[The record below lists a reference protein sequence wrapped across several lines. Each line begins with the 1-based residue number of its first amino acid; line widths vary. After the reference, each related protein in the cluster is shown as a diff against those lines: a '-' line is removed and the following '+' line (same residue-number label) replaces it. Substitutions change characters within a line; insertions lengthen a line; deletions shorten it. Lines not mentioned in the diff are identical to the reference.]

1 MMHQRWLFF
10 SACLIAIFSAVQ
22 TLADVRRET
31 PARRPYITE
40 IGEPYAISRATLDRE
55 AARMEE
61 LRLYL
66 DQYGYPDYAEVQEIR
81 PEWPWDSYEV
91 RLYYLRRNLEV
102 DFGRALTLPDAYPN
116 LGLLKFSGGIPASKR
131 LQIELA
137 LNPPEAPPAPEA
149 STQQQQQEPEAP
161 KAAKPSL
168 EELVA
173 RVEAAA
179 DRAAAAAEDAVRQS
193 EAAERAANRTVEIV
207 DRLLEQS
214 RHGSH

>member
-1 MMHQRWLFF
+1 MRYQQWLLSSVCLALIL
-10 SACLIAIFSAVQ
+10 SALPTRAE
-22 TLADVRRET
+22 VRRET

-40 IGEPYAISRATLDRE
+40 IGDPYPISRATLDRE
-55 AARMEE
+55 AARMKE

-91 RLYYLRRNLEV
+91 RLYYLRRNVEV
-102 DFGRALTLPDAYPN
+102 DFGRAFTLAESYPN

-137 LNPPEAPPAPEA
+137 LNPPEPPPPPAVTTQPQPEA
-149 STQQQQQEPEAP
+149 QASQPT
-161 KAAKPSL
+161 KPSL

-214 RHGSH
+214 ERQAR

>member
-1 MMHQRWLFF
+1 MTFYRWLI
-10 SACLIAIFSAVQ
+10 SLLCTAVVASSL
-22 TLADVRRET
+22 TATADVRREI

-40 IGEPYAISRATLDRE
+40 IGEPYAISRAALDRE

-61 LRLYL
+61 LRQYL
-66 DQYGYPDYAEVQEIR
+66 DNYGYPDYAEVQEIR

-91 RLYYLRRNLEV
+91 RLYYLRRNVEV
-102 DFGRALTLPDAYPN
+102 DFGRALTLPEAYPN

-137 LNPPEAPPAPEA
+137 LNPPESPAAPEV
-149 STQQQQQEPEAP
+149 TRQPEAP
-161 KAAKPSL
+161 LAAQPQKPSL
-168 EELVA
+168 EDLVA

-207 DRLLEQS
+207 DQLLEMQQQGS
-214 RHGSH
+214 R